1 MTKIKQLCLIDCLA
15 SIKKDA
21 VSMQALP
28 VIVGFGGYNSAGR
41 SSSHQA
47 FRRIVLDSLPEMEQQ
62 KTIVGLACLMSLVT
76 WDGKYYRDVD
86 GKGFTAEEVAATYAD
101 QVIKGTLIRR
111 LEDSLYDPSK
121 VYGHKRVQI
130 EGKGA
135 DGVVFKMGKREMPS
149 SIPEHWQVKPL
160 ENGAY
165 EVHIQGAGE
174 FLVPVYSEQPAKSAG
189 QLPTGFDP
197 ATKYSS
203 RFHPRGLQLALLG
216 ASDALHSVGLPW
228 ETIAASVRPDE
239 IGVYC
244 TSITG
249 QVTKEGLGGLFQGRL
264 LGERTTSKQYAMG
277 LNTMTAD
284 FINAYVLGSV
294 GHTAAITGACAS
306 FLYVLQAAVQD
317 IRSGRRR
324 VAIVGSA
331 EACLTPEI
339 MEGFTNMG
347 ALGTDEGLCKLDG
360 SSLPDW
366 RRASRPF
373 GENCGFTIG
382 EGSQYTVLMD
392 DALAI
397 ELGADIHGAVPDVF
411 INADGVKKSISAPG
425 AGNYVS
431 FAKAVAAAVAI
442 VGEET
447 VREHSFIHAHGS
459 STPAN
464 RVTESVIFDRVA
476 EAFGIDAWPVTAA
489 KAFVGHSLAG
499 ASGDQLTFALG
510 TFKYDLVP
518 GIKTVDKI
526 ADDVH
531 QNHLLFPLEDLD
543 VSEKKMDVAFINS
556 KGFGGNN
563 ATAVVLSP
571 NKAEAMLSRRYGDVM
586 QDYRL
591 RREQT
596 RKAAED
602 YARQVDSGKLN
613 VIYRFGEPVIDEAG
627 IAISMDGIHMP
638 GYELDVMFDSTN
650 PWSDMS

>member
-1 MTKIKQLCLIDCLA
+1 
-15 SIKKDA
+15 
-21 VSMQALP
+21 MQALP
-28 VIVGFGGYNSAGR
+28 IIVGFGGYNSAGR

-47 FRRIVLDSLPEMEQQ
+47 FRRIVLESLPEAEQQ
-62 KTIVGLACLMSLVT
+62 KTIVGLACLMSLVS
-76 WDGKYYRDVD
+76 WDGECYRDQD
-86 GKGFTAEEVAATYAD
+86 NKALIAEEVVARYTD
-101 QVIKGTLIRR
+101 QVIDGTLIRC
-111 LEDSLYDPSK
+111 LEDSLFDPFK
-121 VYGHKRVQI
+121 VYGHKRVQVK
-130 EGKGA
+130 GKDT
-135 DGVVFKMGKREMPS
+135 DGTVFKLSRREMPPC
-149 SIPEHWQVKPL
+149 IPDHWDVKPL
-160 ENGAY
+160 ESGGY
-165 EVHIQGAGE
+165 EICIQGTGE

-197 ATKYSS
+197 SSHYNS
-203 RFHPRGLQLALLG
+203 RFHPRGLQLALLCVI
-216 ASDALHSVGLPW
+216 DALGSFVIPW

-244 TSITG
+244 SSITG

-264 LGERTTSKQYAMG
+264 LGERTTSKQYALG
-277 LNTMTAD
+277 LNSMAAD
-284 FINAYVLGSV
+284 FVNAYVLGSV

-306 FLYVLQAAVQD
+306 YLYILQAAVQD

-347 ALGTDEGLCKLDG
+347 ALGTDDGLCKLDG
-360 SSLPDW
+360 ATIPDW

-382 EGSQYTVLMD
+382 EGSQYTILMD
-392 DALAI
+392 DALAM

-411 INADGVKKSISAPG
+411 VNADGIKKSISAPG

-442 VGEET
+442 VGEDT
-447 VREHSFIHAHGS
+447 VRQHSFIHAHGS

-464 RVTESVIFDRVA
+464 RVTESEIFDRVA
-476 EAFGIDAWPVTAA
+476 AAFDIRDWPVAAA
-489 KAFVGHSLAG
+489 KTYVGHSLAG

-510 TFKYDLVP
+510 TFKYDIVP

-526 ADDVH
+526 ADDVF
-531 QNHLLFPLEDLD
+531 QDRMLFPLEDLD
-543 VSEKKMDVAFINS
+543 VSDRKMDVAFINS

-571 NKAEAMLSRRYGDVM
+571 NKVDSMLSKRYGETVM
-586 QDYRL
+586 ADYRL

-596 RKAAED
+596 QAMAEQ
-602 YARQVDSGKLN
+602 YAERADRGITEV
-613 VIYRFGEPVIDEAG
+613 VYRFGEQLIDEAG
-627 IAISMDGIHMP
+627 IDISCDGIHLP
-638 GYELDVMFDSTN
+638 GYAQNVVFDKTN
-650 PWSDMS
+650 PWGDMS